1 MTLYEL
7 GEQYLK
13 QADDLKEIISGY
25 SARKKEMNGIELY
38 ELNSKITTLR
48 EMERDTR
55 IIGKQLTEYYSQQ
68 ITRKVYHSHH
78 IN

>member
-1 MTLYEL
+1 MTLEQL

-13 QADDLKEIISGY
+13 QADDLKEVIKGY
-25 SARKKEMNGIELY
+25 SVRKKQMNGIELY
-38 ELNSKITTLR
+38 ELNSKITVLR

-68 ITRKVYHSHH
+68 ITRKVYHSHR